1 MPRRATMPIPTE
13 LRESFFL
20 AVWDLALT
28 GRFYRVASGGGR
40 LMDQFGTA
48 TGVARR
54 HGLVI
59 LWLASAA
66 MRFSE
71 LAHLRANALS
81 VASNT
86 VVIQG
91 RKGSARNEIPISE
104 MLVDAT
110 IGWRARYN
118 VESELLLPSQNNRP
132 IDNNAFNRDVMDP
145 LGELFGIKLS
155 AHSLRDTGAQEALA
169 VAESKGLGVQ
179 AVQSFMRHRSLNST
193 EHYLRKQRE
202 KSIKLDWGASR

>member
-1 MPRRATMPIPTE
+1 
-13 LRESFFL
+13 
-20 AVWDLALT
+20 
-28 GRFYRVASGGGR
+28 
-40 LMDQFGTA
+40 MDQFGAA

-71 LAHLRANALS
+71 LAQLRVEALS
-81 VASNT
+81 VAANT

-91 RKGSARNEIPISE
+91 RKGSARNEVQVCE
-104 MLVDAT
+104 LLVDAT
-110 IGWRARYN
+110 MNWRSRYN
-118 VESELLLPSQNNRP
+118 IDSELLLPSQNNRP

-155 AHSLRDTGAQEALA
+155 AHSLRDTGAQQALA
-169 VAESKGLGVQ
+169 IAESKGLGVQ

-193 EHYLRKQRE
+193 EPYLRKQRE
-202 KSIKLDWGASR
+202 KSIKLDWGLSPS